1 MLSAS
6 RMHLQMAASG
16 EGQRVFISS
25 YSLPADWQVEQAD
38 MLPPPLPTA
47 LKEDVAD
54 SLRHPIAALP
64 LTELCSATTTVV
76 IACDQPPSDA
86 VRQTMLRGVLAQ
98 LEEAGVDP
106 RRVTVLIASAM
117 RDPIITWDNSAQGA
131 APVNAFNGAQVVQH
145 DPGDRHTLDELGNVE
160 GVPLAIHY
168 LAAEADLLIALFAA
182 PLEADLSHAG
192 GCAVVTC
199 GLAGLDTQRELRTTR
214 FYDDQITAQ
223 PVHRPLRRSVMQ
235 EGAKRAGLMFAL
247 GALLDAHGR
256 AVAVRAGAPVAVDDA
271 LSQLALGWYGAA
283 VDAPSYDVLVAQP
296 EGGKVRSGSLFDA
309 SLAAIRQGLPSR
321 SVLTPGGVL
330 VLPVLYHHDDDQTAA
345 ARAFHETLSWAN
357 SPDALVQRLQG
368 NSLRD
373 GEVQAYLIGHL
384 AQRYRIIIAGPQP
397 RDHKHRGYFIY
408 APSMRDTAELA
419 ENFVSKQ
426 PRALVVRRALTTLPI
441 YGQVRFAL
449 DPLRTERAAPERW
462 N

>member
-1 MLSAS
+1 MPD
-6 RMHLQMAASG
+6 

-25 YSLPADWQVEQAD
+25 YSLPAEWQIEQAD
-38 MLPPPLPTA
+38 ASPLIPPTT
-47 LKEDVAD
+47 LKADVAHC
-54 SLRHPIAALP
+54 LRHPIAALP

-76 IACDQPPSDA
+76 VACDQPPSDA

-106 RRVTVLIASAM
+106 KRVTVLIASAM
-117 RDPIITWDNSAQGA
+117 RDPIIAWDRPAQGA
-131 APVNAFNGAQVVQH
+131 APVNSFNDAQIVQH
-145 DPGDRHTLDELGNVE
+145 DPSDRRTLDELGNVE

-182 PLEADLSHAG
+182 PLEADLSHVG
-192 GCAVVTC
+192 GCAVITY

-214 FYDDQITAQ
+214 FYDDQIADQ
-223 PVHRPLRRSVMQ
+223 PVHRPLRQSVMQ
-235 EGAKRAGLMFAL
+235 EGARRAGLMFAL

-256 AVAVRAGAPVAVDDA
+256 AIAVRAGAPVAVDDA
-271 LSQLALGWYGAA
+271 LSHLALGWYGAV

-296 EGGKVRSGSLFDA
+296 EGSKARGGSLFDA
-309 SLAAIRQGLPSR
+309 SLAAIRQGLPAR
-321 SVLTPGGVL
+321 SVLSPGGVL
-330 VLPVLYHHDDDQTAA
+330 VLPVLYHDDHQTAA
-345 ARAFHETLSWAN
+345 AHTFHETLSWTN

-368 NSLRD
+368 SSLRE
-373 GEVQAYLIGHL
+373 GEVQAYLMGHL
-384 AQRYRIIIAGPQP
+384 AQRYRIIVAGPQP
-397 RDHKHRGYFIY
+397 RDHRHRGYFIY

-441 YGQVRFAL
+441 HGQVRFTL
-449 DPLRTERAAPERW
+449 DSLRIEHAAPERW

>member
-1 MLSAS
+1 VSS
-6 RMHLQMAASG
+6 
-16 EGQRVFISS
+16 EGQRTFISS
-25 YSLPADWQVEQAD
+25 YSLPAEWQIEQAE
-38 MLPPPLPTA
+38 MPSPIPLTA
-47 LKEDVAD
+47 LKADVAHC
-54 SLRHPIAALP
+54 LRHPIAALP

-76 IACDQPPSDA
+76 VACDQPPSDA
-86 VRQTMLRGVLAQ
+86 VRQTMLGGVLAQ

-117 RDPIITWDNSAQGA
+117 RDPTIPWDRPAQGT
-131 APVNAFNGAQVVQH
+131 APLNTFNGAQMVQH
-145 DPGDRHTLDELGNVE
+145 DPSDRRTLDELGNIE

-168 LAAEADLLIALFAA
+168 IAAEADLLIALFAA
-182 PLEADLSHAG
+182 PLEADLNYVG
-192 GCAVVTC
+192 GCAAVTY

-214 FYDDQITAQ
+214 FYDDQVTDQ
-223 PVHRPLRRSVMQ
+223 RVHRSLRQSVMQ

-256 AVAVRAGAPVAVDDA
+256 AIAVRAGAPVAVDDA

-309 SLAAIRQGLPSR
+309 SLAAIRQGLPGR
-321 SVLTPGGVL
+321 SVLAPGGVL
-330 VLPVLYHHDDDQTAA
+330 VLPVHHHDDDQTAA
-345 ARAFHETLSWAN
+345 AHTFHETLSWTN

-368 NSLRD
+368 SSLRE
-373 GEVQAYLIGHL
+373 GEVQAYLISHL

-397 RDHKHRGYFIY
+397 RDHRHRGYFIY
-408 APSMRDTAELA
+408 APSMRETGELA

-449 DPLRTERAAPERW
+449 NPLHTERAAPERW